1 MQRHHF
7 AEKGPY
13 SQSRG
18 LFPSSDIWMWELDY
32 KEGWVWKNWY
42 FQVVML
48 QKTPE
53 SPLDSKEITPVNPK
67 GNQPWIF
74 IGRTDD
80 EAGAPTLWPPH
91 VKNLLI
97 GKDPDAGKDWR
108 QEVKEEKRWLDAIT
122 GAMDMNLGKLGDGQG
137 QGCLA
142 CWGPWGHKV
151 SAMKELNWH
160 FSKEGIQIANKHMKR
175 CSTSLFIREM

>member
-7 AEKGPY
+7 ADKGPY

-18 LFPSSDIWMWELDY
+18 PFPSSDIWMWELDH

-108 QEVKEEKRWLDAIT
+108 QEEKEEKRWLDGIT
-122 GAMDMNLGKLGDGQG
+122 NSMDMSL
-137 QGCLA
+137 
-142 CWGPWGHKV
+142 
-151 SAMKELNWH
+151 
-160 FSKEGIQIANKHMKR
+160 SKP
-175 CSTSLFIREM
+175 REVVKDREA